1 MAIQKTI
8 LSSLLFNDEYGR
20 KVIPFIK
27 SEYFK
32 ESNEKTIF
40 NLINEYLKKYNGFPS
55 KEALLIDL
63 GNTKNISEYEFKNTL
78 TIINEL
84 QNNSDTNINWL
95 IDQTEK
101 FCQDQALFNAISKSI
116 TLMNDESSETSNI
129 SKGSI
134 PKILSEALS
143 VSFDTNVGHNLFDDW
158 ESRYE
163 LYHRKESKIP
173 FDLEYFNKITKG
185 GLSPKTLNI
194 ILAGT
199 GVGKSMF
206 MCHCAAA
213 NLMSGLNVLYITLE
227 MSEDKIAERI
237 DANILNVTMDELVEM
252 PKDIYERKIA
262 RAKDKTVGK
271 LIIKEY
277 PTASASSSNFRYLF
291 NELKI
296 KKNFIPS
303 IVYVDYINICSSSR
317 LKTGTNFNSYTYIK
331 AIAEEL
337 RGLAVE
343 FDVPI
348 ISATQTNRSGFSN
361 SDIGMED
368 VSESFGLPST
378 ADFMFAIIS
387 SDQLNGL
394 NQLMI
399 KQLKNRYNDPNVCKK
414 FVIGVDRAKMK
425 LYDVEQSAQ
434 HDIID
439 ENRDTAK
446 AMPIKK
452 KFDKTLF
459 EGFT

>member
-1 MAIQKTI
+1 MTIQKTI

-32 ESNEKTIF
+32 ESNDKTIF
-40 NLINEYLKKYNGFPS
+40 NLIDEYLKKYNGFPS

-63 GNTKNISEYEFKNTL
+63 SNSKNISEYDFKNTL
-78 TIINEL
+78 TVINEL
-84 QNNSDTNINWL
+84 QNNSDTDINWL

-143 VSFDTNVGHNLFDDW
+143 VSFDTSVGHNLFDDW

-194 ILAGT
+194 VLAGT
-199 GVGKSMF
+199 GVGKSLF

-252 PKDIYERKIA
+252 PKDIYERKIT
-262 RAKDKTVGK
+262 RVKDKTVGK

-296 KKNFIPS
+296 KKNFIPN
-303 IVYVDYINICSSSR
+303 IVYIDYINICSSSR

-348 ISATQTNRSGFSN
+348 ISATQTNRSGSTN
-361 SDIGMED
+361 SDVGMED
-368 VSESFGLPST
+368 VAESFGLPAT

-387 SDQLNGL
+387 GEQLNGL

-399 KQLKNRYNDPNVCKK
+399 KQLKNRYNDPNVYKK

-459 EGFT
+459 EGFS

>member
-1 MAIQKTI
+1 MTIQKTI

-32 ESNEKTIF
+32 ESNDKTIF
-40 NLINEYLKKYNGFPS
+40 NLIDEYLKKYNGFPS

-63 GNTKNISEYEFKNTL
+63 SNSKNISEYDFKNTL
-78 TIINEL
+78 TVIDEL
-84 QNNSDTNINWL
+84 QNNSDTDFNWL

-143 VSFDTNVGHNLFDDW
+143 VSFDTSVGHNLFDDW

-194 ILAGT
+194 VLAAT
-199 GVGKSMF
+199 GVGKSLF

-252 PKDIYERKIA
+252 PKDIYERKIT

-296 KKNFIPS
+296 KKNFIPN
-303 IVYVDYINICSSSR
+303 IVYIDYINICSSSR

-348 ISATQTNRSGFSN
+348 ISATQTNRSGSTN
-361 SDIGMED
+361 SDVGMED
-368 VSESFGLPST
+368 VAESFGLPAT

-387 SDQLNGL
+387 GEQLNGL

-399 KQLKNRYNDPNVCKK
+399 KQLKNRYNDPNIYKK

-446 AMPIKK
+446 AIPIKK

-459 EGFT
+459 EGFS